1 MNQSVFIALVNN
13 AALLLALAV
22 VYELTYLLPV
32 RSDKIRQVISG
43 ILISIICILIMKIPL
58 ALQPGLMIDTRSIL
72 ISTSA
77 LFFGPVPT
85 GITVI
90 FAAAFR
96 LYSGGIGTIPGLGI
110 IVTSALIGS
119 AWRLILYPKSKKWN
133 WLNVYIMSLAV
144 HASMLICMFMLPYPE
159 SISVLRDIGIP
170 VLIIYPV
177 VSILLCLL
185 LLRQQEV
192 RAYQLQLK
200 QSEERFQMLFNHAPM
215 GYQSLDA
222 DGCFL
227 NVNQQWLDILG
238 YTSEEVIGRWFG
250 DFLSSDSR
258 ELFQRQFPVFKAR
271 GYAQTELILI
281 HKSGRQM
288 YISFE
293 GKIGYDLDGA
303 FQQTHCILQDITELK
318 MKEAALTNSE
328 LKYHRLFETMKDGV
342 LIVEADSGL
351 ITDVNPYLLQ
361 FSGYS
366 DDFFVGRKIWDLGL
380 FQEMSASRIEVYLL
394 KDGQHLSFDNSGF
407 FTLSGAYRNVEIVVS
422 AYYVKDQKMLQVN
435 IRDTT
440 DRKQIETALIESQKK
455 YSSYIENAPDGIVV
469 IDERGRFLEVNRAAS
484 GMTGYSREQMLNM
497 HFNDIIHRESICR
510 SKSSLNKLLRT
521 GIMNTELKYT
531 KKNGIERWMAADAIK
546 LTKNRYLCFSRNI
559 TERKRA
565 EEELL
570 YLSNHDYLTGLY
582 NRRFYEHEIKRI
594 DTCDNLPLSVIT
606 CDINGLKFINE
617 IFGEKEGDR
626 ILIQAARIIRAE
638 LDDEAVAARTGGD
651 EFDILLP
658 RTEFDVASKVV
669 EEIRKTCNTYNKGI
683 ENEAF
688 HINLSLG
695 IATKIRPEEDIGRI
709 LKRAGDQMYQS
720 KLLVKKSSH
729 SAILESIKATMLEKS
744 HETEAH
750 AERLVAMSR
759 KIGKRLKLNQSDMD
773 HLVLLATLHDI
784 GKVGIPDNI
793 LNKPD
798 RLSEDEWIEMRKH
811 PEIGY
816 RIAVSS
822 ADLASIAEY
831 ILCHHERWDGN
842 GYPQQIS
849 GSDIPLLSRIIS
861 VVDAYDAMTQDRPYR
876 KAMDQ
881 QASIREIVQNAGT
894 QFDPHVV
901 SIFTE
906 IAGCSDS
913 IPM

>member
-13 AALLLALAV
+13 AALLIALAV
-22 VYELTYLLPV
+22 VYELTYPLPA
-32 RSDKIRQVISG
+32 RSNKIRQVISG
-43 ILISIICILIMKIPL
+43 ILISIICILIMKIPV
-58 ALQPGLMIDTRSIL
+58 ALQPGVMIDTRSIL
-72 ISTSA
+72 ISTCA
-77 LFFGPVPT
+77 LIFGPLPT
-85 GITVI
+85 GVTVI
-90 FAAAFR
+90 SSAAFR
-96 LYSGGIGTIPGLGI
+96 LYSGGIGTIPGIGI

-144 HASMLICMFMLPYPE
+144 HAAMLICMFMLPYPE

-170 VLIIYPV
+170 VLVIYPV

-192 RAYQLQLK
+192 RAYQLQLR

-222 DGCFL
+222 NGCFL

-250 DFLSSDSR
+250 DFLASDSK

-271 GYAQTELILI
+271 GYAQTELTLI
-281 HKSGRQM
+281 HKSGKELH
-288 YISFE
+288 ISFE
-293 GKIGYDLDGA
+293 GKIGYDLEGA
-303 FQQTHCILQDITELK
+303 FQQTHCILQDITALK
-318 MKEAALTNSE
+318 MKEEALTNSE
-328 LKYHRLFETMKDGV
+328 LKYHRLFETMKDGI

-380 FQEMSASRIEVYLL
+380 FPEMNASRIEIFLL
-394 KDGQHLSFDNSGF
+394 KDSQHLSFDDAGF
-407 FTLSGAYRNVEIVVS
+407 FSLSGAYRNAEIVVS

-510 SKSSLNKLLRT
+510 SKNSLNKLLRT

-559 TERKRA
+559 TARKRA

-582 NRRFYEHEIKRI
+582 NRRFYEQEIKRI
-594 DTCDNLPLSVIT
+594 DTGDNLPLSVIT

-626 ILIQAARIIRAE
+626 MLIQAARIIRAE

-651 EFDILLP
+651 EFDIFLP
-658 RTEFDVASKVV
+658 KTQFETASKVA

-750 AERLVAMSR
+750 AERLVAMSQ
-759 KIGKRLKLNQSDMD
+759 KIGNQLNLNQSDMD

-831 ILCHHERWDGN
+831 ILCHHERWDGT

-849 GSDIPLLSRIIS
+849 GADIPLLSRIIS

-876 KAMDQ
+876 KAMDRQ
-881 QASIREIVQNAGT
+881 TSIREIVQNAGT
-894 QFDPHVV
+894 QFDPHIV
-901 SIFTE
+901 SIFAE
-906 IAGCSDS
+906 IAGCDS